1 MAVTDSLTDC
11 KTTDSFP
18 RHGHFGS
25 ARTVR
30 CNASYSFCWV
40 GEPSG
45 TWQRMGPSMRSA
57 PLKEGLRLRDARRWK
72 AAIDQF
78 ESAVAAEPDSS
89 DAWYWLAVTSYG
101 KAIELGLPNAK
112 AARAWTWLASS
123 LSKTGEPKKALRC
136 LEEAAALGGYRPK
149 SEYDEI
155 RLAVERRCARAIRR
169 GTGP

>member
-1 MAVTDSLTDC
+1 M
-11 KTTDSFP
+11 
-18 RHGHFGS
+18 GS
-25 ARTVR
+25 A
-30 CNASYSFCWV
+30 AL
-40 GEPSG
+40 
-45 TWQRMGPSMRSA
+45 

-89 DAWYWLAVTSYG
+89 DAWYWLAVTRDNRGQEVDAIPAYR
-101 KAIELGLPNAK
+101 KALELGLPTAK

-136 LEEAAALGGYRPK
+136 LEEADALGGYRPK
-149 SEYDEI
+149 REYDGI
-155 RLAVERRCARAIRR
+155 RFSVERRCARTIKR